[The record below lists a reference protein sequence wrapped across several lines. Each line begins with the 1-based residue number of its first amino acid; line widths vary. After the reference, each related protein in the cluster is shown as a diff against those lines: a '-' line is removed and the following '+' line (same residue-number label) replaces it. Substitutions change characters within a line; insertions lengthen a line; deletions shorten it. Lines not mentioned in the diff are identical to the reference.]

1 MDIKKTIFLSDM
13 DGTLLRGDG
22 TISQKSKDS
31 IAKWIRQGG
40 HFGIAT
46 GRGHINAA
54 PYLEGVE
61 INAPCI
67 FYNGSMLY
75 DQVKKEVV
83 KVRSLPKDKVL
94 DTLHWVL
101 EAYPKVMVHVYGIE
115 ICHLVSKEENAD
127 QVILAEHQPAVFS
140 NLKEITGEPWIK
152 ILFYGK
158 PHELKAIEERLN
170 SQLREDV
177 RWVYSLDIYLEIL
190 PKEVSKGY
198 MVTKLKE
205 LHGQDY
211 KVVALGDYYND
222 LEMIKE
228 ADLGIAMGN
237 APEDFQAKADHVTRT
252 NEEDGVSEVLEA
264 LMDGRL

>member
-1 MDIKKTIFLSDM
+1 MEIEKTIVLSDM
-13 DGTLLRGDG
+13 DGTLLRRDG
-22 TISQKSKDS
+22 TISQKNKDT
-31 IAKWIRQGG
+31 IAKWIRMGG

-75 DQVKKEVV
+75 DQVEKEVV
-83 KVRSLPKDKVL
+83 NVKSLPQDKVL
-94 DTLHWVL
+94 DTLRWVL
-101 EAYPKVMVHVYGIE
+101 KTYPDVMLHVYGQE

-140 NLKEITGEPWIK
+140 DLEKILDEPWIK
-152 ILFYGK
+152 ILFFGK
-158 PHELKAIEERLN
+158 PHELKAIEARLI
-170 SQLREDV
+170 SKLHEDV

-190 PKEVSKGY
+190 PKGVSKGY
-198 MVTKLKE
+198 MVPKLKE
-205 LHGQDY
+205 LHGKDF

-237 APEDFQAKADHVTRT
+237 APEDFQRAADHVTKS